1 MSAATWDAPIPGRCF
16 CQIAM
21 DDLIGWAR
29 KRFLEGL
36 STVQLLATAKNPQE
50 REAVG
55 IVALLDVSD
64 EELARVLSPLRASD
78 CNVLA
83 CREHV
88 RKWLGEMLHSQN

>member
-1 MSAATWDAPIPGRCF
+1 MTTATWDVPVPGRCF

-29 KRFLEGL
+29 KRYLEGL
-36 STVQLLATAKNPQE
+36 STLQLLAMASNRQE
-50 REAVG
+50 KEAVG

-88 RKWLGEMLHSQN
+88 RKWLDAMLHPQN